1 MDFDT
6 LLIAMIGGLV
16 ANAIELPIIYYLT
29 RPERLMRRL
38 EDPSEADM
46 ASLMAFFSHLG
57 EWLMTP
63 SMDAHVSGAAKDVYR
78 KASPLEVFGTQ
89 LATSVVAQIRGVMGA
104 TERELQAF
112 NLPKKGEGSLA
123 FFARQLGQEMLPQIK
138 DAAAARVNE
147 ILKSK
152 IPPLD

>member
-1 MDFDT
+1 MDLDT
-6 LLIAMIGGLV
+6 FFIALIGGLV
-16 ANAIELPIIYYLT
+16 ANAVELPIIWMLT

-63 SMDAHVSGAAKDVYR
+63 SIDSHVSGAAKDVYR
-78 KASPLEVFGTQ
+78 KASPLEVFGSQ

-104 TERELQAF
+104 TERELQQF
-112 NLPKKGEGSLA
+112 NLPKKGESSLS

-152 IPPLD
+152 IPPQG